1 MSWAAPKARDRPYQ
15 FLTSHSDEETAMTNQ
30 FASASAQNSSSQK
43 LPLLAPG
50 EKMVAS
56 AFKAAAADCEAA
68 GSIVV
73 CHQSKVL
80 PICRG
85 KDVHTFKIRFILIIT
100 RAFVHNSTRINY
112 YYYCMNIPGSTVVNF
127 AQLWLIKM
135 LTKLK
140 YLGTTKIG
148 RHTLITT

>member
-1 MSWAAPKARDRPYQ
+1 MWQTLSMFDVTQQRRNRHGKPICRRLSTKFQQP
-15 FLTSHSDEETAMTNQ
+15 ETA
-30 FASASAQNSSSQK
+30 AVSSR
-43 LPLLAPG
+43 G
-50 EKMVAS
+50 ENGRLRIQ
-56 AFKAAAADCEAA
+56 AAGADCEAA